1 MKKYI
6 LIAAM
11 TVVAACGTVE
21 GIGEDISASSRIVR
35 DAF

>member
-11 TVVAACGTVE
+11 ATLTACGTIE
-21 GIGEDISASSRIVR
+21 GIGEDISAGSRIVQ